1 MKKQSGF
8 TLIEL
13 VVAMAVLGLIMGA
26 MVHLFGSSVTSL
38 HVGARQEVVYEEA
51 RLLMNEL
58 KTTLRYADKD
68 SIDPEQPTVS
78 TSKFSYKGNLWD
90 RHMDIAQGTNK
101 EYKVTVEWKDDTKK
115 QVQVTRED
123 ITDGSKKITVFPNDS
138 NNSIFEG
145 KFPVTSEKLTL
156 NDGNTVIMYKIALPL
171 QYEFNG
177 QMKTQTLETK
187 VVPSK
192 DEVTETPEE
201 KMLKEYT
208 SLVSIW
214 HKLKNGEVLTSSER
228 NSLDDFKK
236 FFKTNNDSLW
246 QLGRNDRIREYL
258 LSEKYGGI
266 WPSINIEGET
276 VYLNPYGYDNNKDPI
291 TVDNIFVIGHTDPNK
306 VSSWN
311 VSYVYDNKKK
321 VWYRGKLNNRGERA
335 SFSVVNKWSVVKE
348 MIKERVTAGTWESV
362 TR

>member
-115 QVQVTRED
+115 QLQVTRED
-123 ITDGSKKITVFPNDS
+123 ITDGSKKITIFPNDS

-145 KFPVTSEKLTL
+145 KFPVTSETLNL

-187 VVPSK
+187 VVPSEEGEK
-192 DEVTETPEE
+192 ETIEE
-201 KMLKEYT
+201 RIYKSYHL
-208 SLVSIW
+208 LLSIAE
-214 HKLKNGEVLTSSER
+214 KKASGTALTSSEQVEYNKFENYYISKGITNINYCIGNNDKLR
-228 NSLDDFKK
+228 TYILETKFNGTWPAKTINGVDVYMQPYCDINSKPT
-236 FFKTNNDSLW
+236 TNNVFVFGSTSVMNESSNKNWNTNYIYDYERKSWYTGNTIMIANKSLEK
-246 QLGRNDRIREYL
+246 IK
-258 LSEKYGGI
+258 SEMNSKG
-266 WPSINIEGET
+266 WTNA
-276 VYLNPYGYDNNKDPI
+276 K
-291 TVDNIFVIGHTDPNK
+291 
-306 VSSWN
+306 
-311 VSYVYDNKKK
+311 
-321 VWYRGKLNNRGERA
+321 
-335 SFSVVNKWSVVKE
+335 
-348 MIKERVTAGTWESV
+348 
-362 TR
+362 

>member
-68 SIDPEQPTVS
+68 SIKYPEPDVLTYS
-78 TSKFSYKGNLWD
+78 GTMWD
-90 RHMDIAQGTNK
+90 RHMDISQGNNK
-101 EYKVTVEWKDDTKK
+101 AYNIRVEWQDAENGLKRLKVTRV
-115 QVQVTRED
+115 
-123 ITDGSKKITVFPNDS
+123 TDGKQETTLFPTDSANSVFKEGSQFPITPEEIMVNGS
-138 NNSIFEG
+138 SI
-145 KFPVTSEKLTL
+145 V
-156 NDGNTVIMYKIALPL
+156 MYKIVLPL

-187 VVPSK
+187 VVPSEE
-192 DEVTETPEE
+192 EVTETPEE

-236 FFKTNNDSLW
+236 FFGTSNDSLW
-246 QLGRNDRIREYL
+246 QLGNNDKIREY
-258 LSEKYGGI
+258 
-266 WPSINIEGET
+266 
-276 VYLNPYGYDNNKDPI
+276 
-291 TVDNIFVIGHTDPNK
+291 
-306 VSSWN
+306 
-311 VSYVYDNKKK
+311 
-321 VWYRGKLNNRGERA
+321 
-335 SFSVVNKWSVVKE
+335 
-348 MIKERVTAGTWESV
+348 
-362 TR
+362 

>member
-115 QVQVTRED
+115 QLQVTRED

-145 KFPVTSEKLTL
+145 KFPVTSETLTL

-187 VVPSK
+187 VVPS
-192 DEVTETPEE
+192 EEEE
-201 KMLKEYT
+201 KETIEERIYKSYHL
-208 SLVSIW
+208 LLSIAE
-214 HKLKNGEVLTSSER
+214 KKASGTALTSSEQVEYNKFENYYISKGIANIDYCISNNDKLR
-228 NSLDDFKK
+228 TYILETKFNGTWPAKTINGVDVYMQPYCDINSKPA
-236 FFKTNNDSLW
+236 TNNVFVFGSTSVMNESSNKNWNANYIYDYE
-246 QLGRNDRIREYL
+246 R
-258 LSEKYGGI
+258 KI
-266 WPSINIEGET
+266 WNEL
-276 VYLNPYGYDNNKDPI
+276 YRLDQC
-291 TVDNIFVIGHTDPNK
+291 K
-306 VSSWN
+306 VN
-311 VSYVYDNKKK
+311 
-321 VWYRGKLNNRGERA
+321 
-335 SFSVVNKWSVVKE
+335 FQ
-348 MIKERVTAGTWESV
+348 
-362 TR
+362 

>member
-1 MKKQSGF
+1 MKKQAGF
-8 TLIEL
+8 SLIEL
-13 VVAMAVLGLIMGA
+13 VVAMAVLALIMGA
-26 MVHLFGSSVTSL
+26 MVHLFGGSVTSL
-38 HVGARQEVVYEEA
+38 HAGARQEVVYEEA

-78 TSKFSYKGNLWD
+78 TSKFFYKGNLWD

-115 QVQVTRED
+115 QLQVTRED
-123 ITDGSKKITVFPNDS
+123 ITDGSEKITVFPNDS

-156 NDGNTVIMYKIALPL
+156 NNGNTVIMYKIALPL

-208 SLVSIW
+208 NLVSIW
-214 HKLKNGEVLTSSER
+214 HKLRNGKGLTSSER

-236 FFKTNNDSLW
+236 FFNENSDLLW
-246 QLGRNDRIREYL
+246 QLGSNDEIRKYL
-258 LSEKYGGI
+258 LREKYGGI
-266 WPSINIEGET
+266 WPKVDINGKT
-276 VYLNPYGYDNNKDPI
+276 VYMNPYGYDNRKDPI
-291 TVDNIFVIGHTDPNK
+291 TIDNIFLIGYTELDKTGWYVN
-306 VSSWN
+306 
-311 VSYVYDNKKK
+311 YVYNQEDKHWYYSKNATALNKP
-321 VWYRGKLNNRGERA
+321 LNEI
-335 SFSVVNKWSVVKE
+335 KE
-348 MIKERVTAGTWESV
+348 MLKNSKWQIVTKS
-362 TR
+362 

>member
-58 KTTLRYADKD
+58 KTTLRYAAKD

-78 TSKFSYKGNLWD
+78 TSKFSYKCNLWD

-115 QVQVTRED
+115 QLQVTRED

-145 KFPVTSEKLTL
+145 KFPVTSETLTL

-192 DEVTETPEE
+192 DEVT
-201 KMLKEYT
+201 
-208 SLVSIW
+208 
-214 HKLKNGEVLTSSER
+214 
-228 NSLDDFKK
+228 
-236 FFKTNNDSLW
+236 
-246 QLGRNDRIREYL
+246 
-258 LSEKYGGI
+258 
-266 WPSINIEGET
+266 
-276 VYLNPYGYDNNKDPI
+276 
-291 TVDNIFVIGHTDPNK
+291 
-306 VSSWN
+306 
-311 VSYVYDNKKK
+311 
-321 VWYRGKLNNRGERA
+321 
-335 SFSVVNKWSVVKE
+335 
-348 MIKERVTAGTWESV
+348 
-362 TR
+362 

>member
-115 QVQVTRED
+115 QLQVTRED

-145 KFPVTSEKLTL
+145 KFPVTSETLTL

-187 VVPSK
+187 VVPS
-192 DEVTETPEE
+192 EEEE
-201 KMLKEYT
+201 KETIEERIYKSYHL
-208 SLVSIW
+208 LLSIAE
-214 HKLKNGEVLTSSER
+214 KKASGTALTSSEQVEYNKFENYYISKGITNINYCIGNNDKLR
-228 NSLDDFKK
+228 TYILETKFNGTWPAKTINGVDVYMQPYCDINSKPT
-236 FFKTNNDSLW
+236 TNNVLF
-246 QLGRNDRIREYL
+246 LAVL
-258 LSEKYGGI
+258 
-266 WPSINIEGET
+266 
-276 VYLNPYGYDNNKDPI
+276 
-291 TVDNIFVIGHTDPNK
+291 
-306 VSSWN
+306 
-311 VSYVYDNKKK
+311 
-321 VWYRGKLNNRGERA
+321 A
-335 SFSVVNKWSVVKE
+335 
-348 MIKERVTAGTWESV
+348 
-362 TR
+362 

>member
-1 MKKQSGF
+1 MKKQAGF
-8 TLIEL
+8 SLIEL
-13 VVAMAVLGLIMGA
+13 VVAMAVLALIMGA
-26 MVHLFGSSVTSL
+26 MVHLFGGSVTSL
-38 HVGARQEVVYEEA
+38 HTGARQEVVYEEA

-115 QVQVTRED
+115 QLQVTRED

-145 KFPVTSEKLTL
+145 KFPVTSETLTL
-156 NDGNTVIMYKIALPL
+156 NDGNTVILYKIALPL

-208 SLVSIW
+208 NLVSIW
-214 HKLKNGEVLTSSER
+214 HKLRNGKGLTSSER

-236 FFKTNNDSLW
+236 FFNENSDLLW
-246 QLGRNDRIREYL
+246 QLGSNDEIRKYL
-258 LSEKYGGI
+258 LREKYGGI
-266 WPSINIEGET
+266 WPKVDINGKT
-276 VYLNPYGYDNNKDPI
+276 VYMNPYGYDNRKDPI
-291 TVDNIFVIGHTDPNK
+291 TIDNIFLIGYTELDKTGWYVN
-306 VSSWN
+306 
-311 VSYVYDNKKK
+311 YVYNQEDKHWYYSKNATALNKP
-321 VWYRGKLNNRGERA
+321 LNEI
-335 SFSVVNKWSVVKE
+335 KE
-348 MIKERVTAGTWESV
+348 MLKNSKWQIVTKS
-362 TR
+362 

>member
-78 TSKFSYKGNLWD
+78 TSKFS
-90 RHMDIAQGTNK
+90 
-101 EYKVTVEWKDDTKK
+101 KVCVFICPLNSYCSGKA
-115 QVQVTRED
+115 
-123 ITDGSKKITVFPNDS
+123 ILYKITV
-138 NNSIFEG
+138 
-145 KFPVTSEKLTL
+145 
-156 NDGNTVIMYKIALPL
+156 LPS
-171 QYEFNG
+171 F
-177 QMKTQTLETK
+177 K
-187 VVPSK
+187 VSVS
-192 DEVTETPEE
+192 EVTETPEE

-228 NSLDDFKK
+228 NSLGDFKK
-236 FFKTNNDSLW
+236 FFGTSNDSLW
-246 QLGRNDRIREYL
+246 QLGNNDKIREYL
-258 LSEKYGGI
+258 LSEKYGGA
-266 WPSINIEGET
+266 WFSVNINGKT
-276 VYLNPYGYDNNKDPI
+276 VYMNPNGYGDTNVPI
-291 TVDNIFVIGHTDPNK
+291 TVDNVFLIGYTDPDKTTGWNVNYVYNPENKKWYHLIKNGGVSVSLPFNK
-306 VSSWN
+306 VKDLINGS
-311 VSYVYDNKKK
+311 
-321 VWYRGKLNNRGERA
+321 G
-335 SFSVVNKWSVVKE
+335 
-348 MIKERVTAGTWESV
+348 WEIVGRS
-362 TR
+362 

>member
-1 MKKQSGF
+1 MKKQAGF
-8 TLIEL
+8 SLIEL
-13 VVAMAVLGLIMGA
+13 VVAMAVLALIMGA
-26 MVHLFGSSVTSL
+26 MVHLFGGSVTSL
-38 HVGARQEVVYEEA
+38 HTGARQEVVYEEA

-115 QVQVTRED
+115 QLQVTRED
-123 ITDGSKKITVFPNDS
+123 ITDGSEKITVFPNDS

-156 NDGNTVIMYKIALPL
+156 NNGNTVIMYKIALPV

-192 DEVTETPEE
+192 DEEDN
-201 KMLKEYT
+201 
-208 SLVSIW
+208 SIEAQLI
-214 HKLKNGEVLTSSER
+214 KAYKEVLLLGIKVKET
-228 NSLDDFKK
+228 LGL
-236 FFKTNNDSLW
+236 NDSTKPNKSDLTTNEW
-246 QLGRNDRIREYL
+246 KLYNDFMNYFYKSGNVNNSSLTSNDSIRQYL
-258 LSEKYGGI
+258 SSTKY
-266 WPSINIEGET
+266 
-276 VYLNPYGYDNNKDPI
+276 NNW
-291 TVDNIFVIGHTDPNK
+291 VIGTVEGTGTKIYVSPVCHTKKAEDIFLMGRTDLNNSWYTGFIYDPSKKQWFNGNA
-306 VSSWN
+306 VSTSKSWN
-311 VSYVYDNKKK
+311 DVQSLIAGWKNI
-321 VWYRGKLNNRGERA
+321 
-335 SFSVVNKWSVVKE
+335 SVKYN
-348 MIKERVTAGTWESV
+348 
-362 TR
+362 

>member
-1 MKKQSGF
+1 MKKQAGF
-8 TLIEL
+8 SLIEL
-13 VVAMAVLGLIMGA
+13 VVAMAVLALIMGA
-26 MVHLFGSSVTSL
+26 MVHLFGGSVTSL
-38 HVGARQEVVYEEA
+38 HTGARQEVVYEEA

-78 TSKFSYKGNLWD
+78 TNKFSYKGNLWD

-115 QVQVTRED
+115 QLQVTRED

-145 KFPVTSEKLTL
+145 KFPVTSETLTL
-156 NDGNTVIMYKIALPL
+156 NDGNTVILYKIALPL

-208 SLVSIW
+208 NLVSIW
-214 HKLKNGEVLTSSER
+214 HKLRNGKGLTSSER

-236 FFKTNNDSLW
+236 FFNENSDLLW
-246 QLGRNDRIREYL
+246 QLGSNDEIRKYL
-258 LSEKYGGI
+258 LREKYGGI
-266 WPSINIEGET
+266 WPKVDINGKT
-276 VYLNPYGYDNNKDPI
+276 VYMNPYGYDNRKDPI
-291 TVDNIFVIGHTDPNK
+291 TIDNIFLIGYTN
-306 VSSWN
+306 
-311 VSYVYDNKKK
+311 
-321 VWYRGKLNNRGERA
+321 
-335 SFSVVNKWSVVKE
+335 
-348 MIKERVTAGTWESV
+348 
-362 TR
+362 

>member
-115 QVQVTRED
+115 QLQVTRED
-123 ITDGSKKITVFPNDS
+123 ITDGSKKITIFPNDS

-145 KFPVTSEKLTL
+145 KFPVTSETLTL

-187 VVPSK
+187 VVPSEEGEK
-192 DEVTETPEE
+192 ETIEE
-201 KMLKEYT
+201 RIYKSYHL
-208 SLVSIW
+208 LLSIAE
-214 HKLKNGEVLTSSER
+214 KKASGTALTSSEQVEYNKFENYYISKGIMNINYCIGNNDKLR
-228 NSLDDFKK
+228 TYILETKFNGTWPAKTINGVDVYMQPYCDINSKPT
-236 FFKTNNDSLW
+236 TNNVFVFGSTSVMNESSNKNWNTNYIYDYERKSWYTGNTIMIANKSLEK
-246 QLGRNDRIREYL
+246 IK
-258 LSEKYGGI
+258 SEMNSKG
-266 WPSINIEGET
+266 WTNA
-276 VYLNPYGYDNNKDPI
+276 K
-291 TVDNIFVIGHTDPNK
+291 
-306 VSSWN
+306 
-311 VSYVYDNKKK
+311 
-321 VWYRGKLNNRGERA
+321 
-335 SFSVVNKWSVVKE
+335 
-348 MIKERVTAGTWESV
+348 
-362 TR
+362 